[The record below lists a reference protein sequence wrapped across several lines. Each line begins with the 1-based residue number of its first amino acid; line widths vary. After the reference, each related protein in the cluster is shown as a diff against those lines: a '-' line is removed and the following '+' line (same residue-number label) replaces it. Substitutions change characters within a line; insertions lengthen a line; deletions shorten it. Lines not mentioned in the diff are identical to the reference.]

1 MVKNLDGHMITTERE
16 QAKRWVE
23 HFKSVPNR
31 PELEITVNPAT
42 ATSDLDINIDPPTEV
57 RVRDTI

>member
-1 MVKNLDGHMITTERE
+1 MITTERE